1 MPQQGQKMGEPADG
15 IGQPH
20 DTQILVRNMRDFV
33 AEHAG
38 QLAER
43 EATQQTV
50 GQRDGRVMLHAPVAK
65 ALTTPLGT

>member
-1 MPQQGQKMGEPADG
+1 MGEPADG
-15 IGQPH
+15 IGQAH

-38 QLAER
+38 QLAGR
-43 EATQQTV
+43 EATQQAV
-50 GQRDGRVMLHAPVAK
+50 GQRDGRVMLRTVAK